1 MILAVDAGNTRLKW
15 GLHDAGAWLE
25 QGVCSTAR
33 PEALDAQWNGLAP
46 ARVIVSNVA
55 GESVRAAIAHAC
67 TRWDLVPTFIVSAA
81 MQCGVRSG
89 YREPSQLGC
98 DRWAALIGAWSLYPG
113 ASLVV
118 NAGTAITVDAL
129 TDEGVFLGGVIIP
142 GLELMRR
149 ALDRGTA
156 GLPLQ
161 PGEVRFFPDNTG
173 DAIMSGAAQAAAG
186 AVERMASF
194 MARVGAERVR
204 VILSGGAAPALQP
217 LLALE
222 AVIVENLVLE
232 GLATIAEEGEG

>member
-25 QGVCSTAR
+25 QGVCPTAQ
-33 PEALDAQWNGLAP
+33 PEMLEAQWRDIAP
-46 ARVIVSNVA
+46 GRVIVSNVA
-55 GESVRAAIAHAC
+55 GESVRAAITQAC
-67 TRWDLVPTFIVSAA
+67 MRWKLAPEFIVSAA

-89 YREPSQLGC
+89 YRDPAQLGC
-98 DRWAALIGAWSLYPG
+98 DRWAALVGAWSLYPG

-194 MARVGAERVR
+194 MARVGADRVR
-204 VILSGGAAPALQP
+204 VIVSGGAAPVLQP

-222 AVIVENLVLE
+222 AVIVDNLVLE
-232 GLATIAEEGEG
+232 GLATIALEGEG